1 MWTRLVN
8 WYGERESLAGTILI
22 SDHDYDGCTFVLCL
36 GSLCCVLVLFMCHYA
51 QIRFPGI
58 PVRRCRFSGIG
69 VDGNAFHRLRTC
81 HKSSYLSHLSSK
93 QLFLIDTYRLKKYLS
108 TGWHGSSPNFYIHSL
123 IQFCCLFIRSKS
135 WKHFFA
141 NMSNSGMV
149 WWSVI
154 IIVYFVYV

>member
-1 MWTRLVN
+1 MNQVS
-8 WYGERESLAGTILI
+8 ELI
-22 SDHDYDGCTFVLCL
+22 RWAWKPRRNNFDIWSWLRSMYWEVFV
-36 GSLCCVLVLFMCHYA
+36 VCHYD

-69 VDGNAFHRLRTC
+69 VDGNAFHRLKTC

-149 WWSVI
+149 W
-154 IIVYFVYV
+154 